1 MKRLFVL
8 VVSLIVAATA
18 VSAQTSDNIKEQRA
32 IIKERKEMSR
42 LTKKQLNARVAKTTK
57 DAMKTF
63 KKEGW
68 KVAVGALPLEKQLDR
83 TYNMLYEF
91 EAADLPRYIMGEAT
105 AISTNYDAA
114 KMQALELAKINL
126 AGMMQTEITALVEST
141 VSNQQIS
148 STDAVALT
156 ESVMSSKNLISQ
168 SLGRVI
174 PVIECYRTSKN
185 GMTEVRVQIA
195 YSYKA
200 AAEAAKSAMKAE
212 LEKKGQDLH
221 EQLDKVLGF

>member
-1 MKRLFVL
+1 MKKLFVL
-8 VVSLIVAATA
+8 AVSIIVAATA

-57 DAMKTF
+57 EAMKTF

-91 EAADLPRYIMGEAT
+91 EAADLPRYIMGEAM

-126 AGMMQTEITALVEST
+126 AGMMQTEVTALVEST

-195 YSYKA
+195 YSYRA

-212 LEKKGQDLH
+212 LEKKGQNLH

>member
-42 LTKKQLNARVAKTTK
+42 LSKKQLNARVAKTTK

-200 AAEAAKSAMKAE
+200 AAEAAKSAMKAD
-212 LEKKGQDLH
+212 LEKKGQNLH

>member
-200 AAEAAKSAMKAE
+200 AAEAAKSAMKAD
-212 LEKKGQDLH
+212 LEKKGQNLH